1 MFNTTSKPNDVIYI
15 RIAIKQ
21 QYPEMLQTKYPSLL
35 NLSNFISLPQYEAKF
50 QDGDVNPDQL
60 FSLINSLKNHND
72 GNTDKPNEYN
82 ISTSLE
88 YYLSIASYC
97 KLIILHPHLND
108 LYLSLEDIF
117 KVWEIRLNFLLM
129 ATNLK
134 PPKTTSVIPPIPNA
148 KFLRNEVNLLLNELI
163 KIKSQKD
170 DDGTATDNIDNMP
183 SEVSWNFKV
192 LINRIKNGSGLLLLN
207 YYYNQLLKLRQAEDK
222 RKINVIMFSLSSLL
236 LARQQYLTLFN
247 LLTQFLDDSKSDS
260 KDPESESF
268 KQLRS
273 NCSLIITLT
282 GLLMLFKDN
291 SSVDENSIYFKD
303 IKSNFQKVNKQ
314 SLNQL
319 IDVLSKVAPIHTTN
333 LSKSNTTTTLKIS
346 DLNDLGEVIK
356 LVQELKIT
364 GRIACSLCA
373 EFEMG
378 LLFKQNENDETVESF
393 DDSLDVIGNE
403 WKKTINNY
411 YAYE

>member
-1 MFNTTSKPNDVIYI
+1 
-15 RIAIKQ
+15 
-21 QYPEMLQTKYPSLL
+21 
-35 NLSNFISLPQYEAKF
+35 
-50 QDGDVNPDQL
+50 
-60 FSLINSLKNHND
+60 
-72 GNTDKPNEYN
+72 
-82 ISTSLE
+82 
-88 YYLSIASYC
+88 
-97 KLIILHPHLND
+97 
-108 LYLSLEDIF
+108 
-117 KVWEIRLNFLLM
+117 M

-163 KIKSQKD
+163 KIKSQED
-170 DDGTATDNIDNMP
+170 EDGAAADNTDNMP
-183 SEVSWNFKV
+183 SEVNWNFKV
-192 LINRIKNGSGLLLLN
+192 MINRIKNGSGLLLLN
-207 YYYNQLLKLRQAEDK
+207 YYYNQLLRLRQAEDK
-222 RKINVIMFSLSSLL
+222 KKINVIMFSLSSLL

-247 LLTQFLDDSKSDS
+247 MLTQFLDDPKSDS
-260 KDPESESF
+260 KDQGESESF

-273 NCSLIITLT
+273 NCYLIIALA

-303 IKSNFQKVNKQ
+303 IKSNFKKVNKQ
-314 SLNQL
+314 SLDQL

-333 LSKSNTTTTLKIS
+333 LSKSNTTTTLKVS
-346 DLNDLGEVIK
+346 NLNDLGEVIK
-356 LVQELKIT
+356 LVQELRIT

-378 LLFKQNENDETVESF
+378 LLFKQKENDETVESF
-393 DDSLDVIGNE
+393 DDALDVTGNE